1 MIGPRP
7 EFDTSP
13 PDTRIDQRF
22 STLCFA
28 KVIAVLFTL
37 LPFGQPKIGR
47 FAG

>member
-1 MIGPRP
+1 MIGPGP
-7 EFDTSP
+7 EFGTSSP
-13 PDTRIDQRF
+13 KTRIDQRF

-37 LPFGQPKIGR
+37 LPFGQPRIGR